1 MFRYMLAAAV
11 LIAAG
16 HSPASARWLEAKS
29 RHFIIYSEQ
38 SPKELREFAEELE
51 QFDKGV
57 RLVRAMDDPDLTES
71 GRLKIFVLR
80 KQSDVAVMAGAD
92 PSSGIHGYYRGKA
105 TGPLAFIHS
114 EQPRDPTELG
124 AKMVLLHE
132 YTHHLQLA
140 STNLALPLWMTEG
153 TAEFFATAR
162 KTADGSLM
170 FGAPPQHRAYGVF
183 QLMSL
188 SVEEMVGVT
197 NPKLEPAEREQVY
210 ARGWLLVHMLV
221 FDKARAGQLNAYVAN
236 IQKGMTALDAA
247 KAAFGDLGKLSRDL
261 AQYQRQNKF
270 AGFAVP
276 AAKLQTSAVAVREL
290 SEAESAIMPTIM
302 RSENGVDAKL
312 AQRVLDGARKVQARY
327 PDDPVVLAALAEA
340 EQDAGNDAAA
350 VAAADKASTGATAF
364 KAMTMKARALLSMAR
379 KDPAKTDWT
388 ALRALIG
395 KVNRLDPDAAEP
407 LLLYYQTY
415 AAQGIAPTKN
425 AVEGLLYA
433 QQLVPQD
440 DALRMVAVR
449 QMISDSKL
457 AEARRLFSPLANDP
471 HVSAKNREFRTKLM
485 ALLTAGDGKGAL
497 AFLDEEKKK
506 TEAEA
511 KKKS

>member
-1 MFRYMLAAAV
+1 MLAAAV
-11 LIAAG
+11 LIAAA

-29 RHFIIYSEQ
+29 RHFVIYSEQ

-57 RLVRAMDDPDLTES
+57 RIVREMEDPDLTDS
-71 GRLKIFVLR
+71 GRLKIYVLR
-80 KQSDVAVMAGAD
+80 KQPDVAEMAGAD
-92 PSSGIHGYYRGKA
+92 RSVGIHGFYRAKA

-114 EQPRDPTELG
+114 ERPRDITELS

-132 YTHHLQLA
+132 YMHHLQLA

-162 KTADGSLM
+162 KTGDGSLM

-197 NPKLEPAEREQVY
+197 DLELDTAEREQVY

-221 FDKARAGQLNAYVAN
+221 FDKSRAGQLNSYIAN
-236 IQKGMTALDAA
+236 IQKGMSALAAA
-247 KAAFGDLGKLSRDL
+247 KSAFGDLGKLTRDL
-261 AQYQRQNKF
+261 ETYRSKRNF

-290 SEAESAIMPTIM
+290 SEAENAIMPTIM
-302 RSENGVDAKL
+302 RSENGVNSKL
-312 AQRVLDGARKVQARY
+312 AARVLEAARKVHARF
-327 PDDPVVLAALAEA
+327 PKDPTVLAALAEA

-350 VAAADKASTGATAF
+350 IAAADQASPSGDHP
-364 KAMTMKARALLSMAR
+364 KAMMMKARALLSMAR
-379 KDPAKTDWT
+379 KDRAKADWT
-388 ALRALIG
+388 ALRSLIG
-395 KVNRLDPDAAEP
+395 KVNRMDPENAEP
-407 LLLYYQTY
+407 LLLFYQTY
-415 AAQGIAPTKN
+415 AAQGIAPTRN

-433 QQLVPQD
+433 QQLVPRD
-440 DALRMVAVR
+440 DALRMTAVR

-457 AEARRLFSPLANDP
+457 AAARTLFNPLAHDP
-471 HVSAKNREFRTKLM
+471 HSGPKAREFRMKVM
-485 ALLTAGDGKGAL
+485 AALNAGDGKGAIAL
-497 AFLDEEKKK
+497 LDEQQKRS
-506 TEAEA
+506 EAEA
-511 KKKS
+511 KKS